1 MVKGKLKMENKQY
14 IVPQTE
20 VVMVLTGMT
29 MALANS
35 KESAPGNSGGHMPY
49 RKDQV
54 F

>member
-1 MVKGKLKMENKQY
+1 MENKQY

-29 MALANS
+29 MALATS
-35 KESAPGNSGGHMPY
+35 KESVPGGAPAY
-49 RKDQV
+49 RHDRV